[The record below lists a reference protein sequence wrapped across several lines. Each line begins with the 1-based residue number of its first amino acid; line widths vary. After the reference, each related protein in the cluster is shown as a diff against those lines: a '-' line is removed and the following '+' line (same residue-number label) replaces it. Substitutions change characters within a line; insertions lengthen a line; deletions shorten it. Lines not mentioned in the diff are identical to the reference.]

1 MVSVYNCTDR
11 FMLKHLLDEA
21 SVGYYATATS
31 LATMWTFVLSAIIDS
46 ITPGIMQAHR
56 TDRAQFVRHNRQLYA
71 LVFYLSVAVSAV
83 ITLLARPAVSLLYGE
98 AYLPAVMPM
107 QVITWYTAFS
117 YLGVARGAGWYA
129 KESKSI

>member
-31 LATMWTFVLSAIIDS
+31 LATVWTFVLSAIIDS

-56 TDRAQFVRHNRQLYA
+56 TDRAQFVRYNRQL
-71 LVFYLSVAVSAV
+71 
-83 ITLLARPAVSLLYGE
+83 
-98 AYLPAVMPM
+98 
-107 QVITWYTAFS
+107 
-117 YLGVARGAGWYA
+117 
-129 KESKSI
+129 